1 MEVDSAAAEASSWQ
15 LEEVLAW
22 SEDETLDVGGEEEV
36 AGLPFDAAEGEDSD
50 DEPLPAGGAGLWD
63 PSLGEIATLEEEI
76 KKLEFPNLEDGTGN
90 FGEKTMDNAVAMLMA
105 KTGRGFSLKRENKT
119 KVGCEFHLGLW
130 WGADMNTPQVAKPE
144 SKRRNL
150 GGTVARV
157 AVQEHSY
164 VESFRTKHLRTFNFV
179 LNAVKYEQCS
189 QHATEDT
196 EAQIL
201 GALSYEAI
209 PVVRDEEAARRL
221 FEELVADPTKA
232 NLTYDTGSGELVDP
246 SIPTSEAACVSMV
259 SRTSVPHFAELL
271 RDQNVHTVVRITPM
285 STASECGHL
294 VALGPDGFFLCTCLR
309 QLVYGL
315 LCPHAIKA
323 LWYQRASQFNGAT
336 ISPRWRDS
344 ETPWTMAALAAKPAK
359 LSTGAAGLT
368 GPAGPT
374 GQMPPVDTS
383 PIVSSHSGLNLSAY
397 AYANG
402 VALGKELGGMFK
414 EVPSVAS
421 IQRLMESMKL
431 HAKQQIEVEK
441 RSLRDESTSR
451 VFTGTLPRP
460 TPALPQGDAG
470 DPGRGGRG
478 RGGKGSTGRGRAG
491 EKGDP
496 GSSSQGSGGGGNG
509 GRRSGGR
516 GGGTGHGRAGGSVN
530 SAGFATGSPS
540 GTTGVRRASHPPAGS
555 DTTSAAPIGFQA
567 APVNGAHTS
576 EGLALPFRALDNVD
590 VSRRGGGQASPPF
603 QTTAHLV
610 QLGRLQPPPRKKQ
623 TGPSKRHKSSSA
635 A

>member
-1 MEVDSAAAEASSWQ
+1 MEVDSAAE

-22 SEDETLDVGGEEEV
+22 SEDETVDVGEEEEV
-36 AGLPFDAAEGEDSD
+36 AGLPLDAGEGEDSD
-50 DEPLPAGGAGLWD
+50 DEPSPAGGAGLWD
-63 PSLGEIATLEEEI
+63 PSPGEIATLEEEI
-76 KKLEFPNLEDGTGN
+76 EKLEFPNLEDGTGN

-119 KVGCEFHLGLW
+119 KLFTNKQEKTSCMRNRWSSVWIKCCQGGKPRACQRVADPSARRNTKSQKVGCEFHLGLW
-130 WGADMNTPQVAKPE
+130 WGADMSTPQVSKSE
-144 SKRRNL
+144 SQRRNV

-157 AVQEHSY
+157 AVHGRSY
-164 VESFRTKHLRTFNFV
+164 VEDFRTKHLRTFNFV

-201 GALSYEAI
+201 GAPNYEAK

-232 NLTYDTGSGELVDP
+232 NLTYDTGSGESVDP
-246 SIPTSEAACVSMV
+246 SIPTSEAAGVSMV

-271 RDQNVHTVVRITPM
+271 RDQNIHTVVRITPM
-285 STASECGHL
+285 STACECGHL

-315 LCPHAIKA
+315 LCPHAMKA

-344 ETPWTMAALAAKPAK
+344 ETPWTMAALAAKPAN

-368 GPAGPT
+368 GSAGPP
-374 GQMPPVDTS
+374 GQMPPVDPN
-383 PIVSSHSGLNLSAY
+383 PIVSSRSGPNLSAY

-431 HAKQQIEVEK
+431 YARQQIEVEK

-470 DPGRGGRG
+470 DPGRGGVAGGERG
-478 RGGKGSTGRGRAG
+478 IPEGDGQGERVALEAAAREAVAVETAAG
-491 EKGDP
+491 EAV
-496 GSSSQGSGGGGNG
+496 
-509 GRRSGGR
+509 
-516 GGGTGHGRAGGSVN
+516 AGAEGQ
-530 SAGFATGSPS
+530 ATGAQ
-540 GTTGVRRASHPPAGS
+540 G
-555 DTTSAAPIGFQA
+555 
-567 APVNGAHTS
+567 GA
-576 EGLALPFRALDNVD
+576 
-590 VSRRGGGQASPPF
+590 
-603 QTTAHLV
+603 
-610 QLGRLQPPPRKKQ
+610 
-623 TGPSKRHKSSSA
+623 
-635 A
+635 

>member
-1 MEVDSAAAEASSWQ
+1 MY
-15 LEEVLAW
+15 
-22 SEDETLDVGGEEEV
+22 
-36 AGLPFDAAEGEDSD
+36 
-50 DEPLPAGGAGLWD
+50 
-63 PSLGEIATLEEEI
+63 
-76 KKLEFPNLEDGTGN
+76 
-90 FGEKTMDNAVAMLMA
+90 
-105 KTGRGFSLKRENKT
+105 
-119 KVGCEFHLGLW
+119 
-130 WGADMNTPQVAKPE
+130 TPQVAKPE

-157 AVQEHSY
+157 AVQGHSY

-196 EAQIL
+196 ETQIL

-246 SIPTSEAACVSMV
+246 SIPTSEAAGVSMV

-315 LCPHAIKA
+315 LCPHAIK
-323 LWYQRASQFNGAT
+323 
-336 ISPRWRDS
+336 
-344 ETPWTMAALAAKPAK
+344 
-359 LSTGAAGLT
+359 
-368 GPAGPT
+368 
-374 GQMPPVDTS
+374 
-383 PIVSSHSGLNLSAY
+383 
-397 AYANG
+397 
-402 VALGKELGGMFK
+402 
-414 EVPSVAS
+414 
-421 IQRLMESMKL
+421 
-431 HAKQQIEVEK
+431 
-441 RSLRDESTSR
+441 
-451 VFTGTLPRP
+451 
-460 TPALPQGDAG
+460 GDAG

-509 GRRSGGR
+509 VPAK
-516 GGGTGHGRAGGSVN
+516 AGEAV
-530 SAGFATGSPS
+530 AGAEGQATGAQ
-540 GTTGVRRASHPPAGS
+540 G
-555 DTTSAAPIGFQA
+555 
-567 APVNGAHTS
+567 GA
-576 EGLALPFRALDNVD
+576 
-590 VSRRGGGQASPPF
+590 
-603 QTTAHLV
+603 
-610 QLGRLQPPPRKKQ
+610 
-623 TGPSKRHKSSSA
+623 
-635 A
+635 